1 MSRVSRATQARAAK
15 DKDSAGVKVPPPLI
29 YMLGL
34 LAGVGIEQIAST
46 PKLPGPIALAA
57 AGAGIAASIYLDG
70 GALRNFLRVG
80 TAAEPWKPS
89 SKLVTTGPY
98 RFTRNPMYLGMACLY
113 VGASLAFGYLWSAA
127 LLPVV
132 LFIVDRQ
139 VIAREERYLERRFGK
154 AYRDYKRDVRR
165 WL

>member
-1 MSRVSRATQARAAK
+1 MTRTPAAKVSKK

-34 LAGVGIEQIAST
+34 LAGVGIEQLVTT
-46 PKLPGPIALAA
+46 PDLPGPVALAA

-70 GALRNFLRVG
+70 GALRNFLRAG

-89 SKLVTTGPY
+89 TKLVTTGPY
-98 RFTRNPMYLGMACLY
+98 RFTRNPMYVGMACLY
-113 VGASLAFGYLWSAA
+113 LGASLAFGYLWSAA

-132 LFIVDRQ
+132 LVIVDRG
-139 VIAREERYLERRFGK
+139 VIAREERYLQRRFGK
-154 AYRDYKRDVRR
+154 PYRDYCTRVRR